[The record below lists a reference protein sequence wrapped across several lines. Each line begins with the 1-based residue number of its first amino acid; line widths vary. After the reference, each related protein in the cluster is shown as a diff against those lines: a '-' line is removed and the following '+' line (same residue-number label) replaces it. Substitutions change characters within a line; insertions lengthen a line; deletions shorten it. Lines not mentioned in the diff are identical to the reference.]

1 MRRPQ
6 DVISRPRKPTRDTAP
21 AGHPAAEQDAPDPAS
36 HAADATVPVGVE
48 QAEAALVE
56 HYPRLVRLAYLVL
69 PPHLGRNRRVL
80 TAHSLV
86 QRSLPRGRTGR
97 TPQSVAGIPV
107 PRRAE
112 GGAAPGEPSGRDRG
126 HAFVRQQVLRQALE
140 AEPPL
145 RRRAW
150 PKRAQLP
157 PVLPQV
163 WGVRL
168 FPKSGGAD
176 ELALDQRLAALSGAG
191 RAAYVLRALER
202 LEDAEVRRVLAA
214 AGVADPGPALAEAD
228 TVEPSA
234 LLESAEFDPCS
245 LQARPTDLM
254 RRRHYTRTCAAAL
267 AALVV
272 GAIVIG
278 GAGGGGSSAP
288 DGRNAAA
295 EQALDP
301 ALLTIAPAAAW
312 KTSDR
317 TDFSAWPVRGSLA
330 DNNDLLR
337 RALAVWAAPGDTTHV
352 SATPGTATGPAMGP
366 PQLLYAGLLDG
377 AKVALLYDGLR
388 LVRYA
393 EPADGSEGA
402 ALDFARVDGAAE
414 ASANAV
420 VVTRTETHVR
430 YLTAPWADRTAVRD
444 LLDPAA
450 VPRSLARDADGVT
463 APVAASSMA
472 RDCRTWDAMEVR
484 DGSGTRTLTDLGEL
498 TPVRLTAGPPDAP
511 GDLRSKA
518 DRAGWART
526 ACLLPTVR
534 SHGVRS
540 VNSWSYATQT
550 LPEAGGSARWLCTR
564 AETWR
569 GNGSRV
575 FAQFQAPS
583 TRKGLPGSI
592 AAKAED
598 TAACG
603 PKDPKVL
610 AGVLWKSRAGKSY
623 LLAAGNGAFA
633 SLSVNG
639 SVTVKENGNLL
650 AVPAKE
656 ATRATLTGTLK
667 GGGKAESL
675 D

>member
-6 DVISRPRKPTRDTAP
+6 DVISRPRKPTHDTAP
-21 AGHPAAEQDAPDPAS
+21 DDT
-36 HAADATVPVGVE
+36 ADADPGAGTDGSTVPVGVG

-97 TPQSVAGIPV
+97 TPQSVAGIPL
-107 PRRAE
+107 PRRA
-112 GGAAPGEPSGRDRG
+112 AAEERPGDSTGRDRG
-126 HAFVRQQVLRQALE
+126 HAFVRQQVLRQALA
-140 AEPPL
+140 AEQPL
-145 RRRAW
+145 RRGAW
-150 PKRAQLP
+150 PRRAQLP

-163 WGVRL
+163 WGIRL
-168 FPKSGGAD
+168 FPKSGGAE

-191 RAAYVLRALER
+191 RAAYVLRGLER
-202 LEDAEVRRVLAA
+202 LEDAEVRRVLRA
-214 AGVADPGPALAEAD
+214 AGVADTGPALAEAD
-228 TVEPSA
+228 TVERSA

-254 RRRHYTRTCAAAL
+254 RRRHYARAGAAAA

-272 GAIVIG
+272 GAVALGVG
-278 GAGGGGSSAP
+278 GPRHASDGG
-288 DGRNAAA
+288 NTAA

-337 RALAVWAAPGDTTHV
+337 RALAAWASPGPATHV

-366 PQLLYAGLLDG
+366 PQLLYAGKLDG
-377 AKVALLYDGLR
+377 AKVAVLYDGLR

-393 EPADGSEGA
+393 EPADGTEGT
-402 ALDFARVDGAAE
+402 ALDFARVDGAVE

-420 VVTRTETHVR
+420 VVSRTATHVR

-444 LLDPAA
+444 LLDPTAA
-450 VPRSLARDADGVT
+450 PRTLARDADGVT

-472 RDCRTWDAMEVR
+472 RDCRTWEALEVR
-484 DGSGTRTLTDLGEL
+484 DSTGTRTLTDLAEL
-498 TPVRLTAGPPDAP
+498 VPARLTAGPPDTPA
-511 GDLRSKA
+511 DLANTS

-540 VNSWSYATQT
+540 VNSWSYAAQP
-550 LPEAGGSARWLCTR
+550 LPDDNGTAQWLCTR

-569 GNGSRV
+569 GTGSRV
-575 FAQFQAPS
+575 FAQFQPPS
-583 TRKGLPGSI
+583 TKKSGTGAV

-598 TAACG
+598 SAACG

-610 AGVLWKSRAGKSY
+610 AGVLWTSKAGKSY
-623 LLAAGNGAFA
+623 LLAAGNDAFA
-633 SLSVNG
+633 SLA
-639 SVTVKENGNLL
+639 VTGGITGKEDGNLL
-650 AVPAKE
+650 SLPAKE
-656 ATRATLTGTLK
+656 AARATLTGKLK
-667 GGGKAESL
+667 DGTEAEVL
-675 D
+675 H